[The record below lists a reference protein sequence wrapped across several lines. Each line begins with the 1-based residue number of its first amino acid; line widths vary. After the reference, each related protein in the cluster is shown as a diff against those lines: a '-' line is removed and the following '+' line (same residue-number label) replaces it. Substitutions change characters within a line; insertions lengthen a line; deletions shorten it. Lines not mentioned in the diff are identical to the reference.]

1 MLKKQLDYTG
11 NPGSRSKKH
20 CTAGEDIC
28 TNRKMQIGHGND
40 AGRIFGLSINEPE
53 FQSVDNRVAAQMT
66 IDFEVEIIQA
76 EEQRCKIEISL
87 CACSIPD
94 ATASASIFQSDSN
107 NFLDAFTD
115 ASTSCQSIVLR
126 ALIYSCAT
134 SLFGIDTT
142 SCSLSYVKYPR

>member
-40 AGRIFGLSINEPE
+40 AGRIFGLSINEPG

-87 CACSIPD
+87 EGAFLSEAEPIEDEFKQLVAINGAAAIIGLARGKLEAITANIFNNGKISIP
-94 ATASASIFQSDSN
+94 FVN
-107 NFLDAFTD
+107 VLDYYRG
-115 ASTSCQSIVLR
+115 Q
-126 ALIYSCAT
+126 
-134 SLFGIDTT
+134 
-142 SCSLSYVKYPR
+142 